1 MFLKQSTAV
10 DIAFGP
16 FVDSTDGVTAETAL
30 TIAQADVRLKK
41 NAAAWAQKN
50 ETTSATHE
58 ENGWYEI
65 PLDATDTNTLGQ
77 LVINV
82 SESGALPVWERFTV
96 VAANVYDS
104 LVGGGDTLDVQVTG
118 IATDAV
124 NAAALAADAVAEI
137 NATVDT
143 ALTDY
148 DAPTK
153 TEMDAAFAALNDL
166 SAAQVNTEVDTALAD
181 YDAPTS
187 AELVSEINSVQ
198 ADIAA
203 LNDPTAAAVAD
214 AVWDEARAGHVAAGS
229 FGEGAA
235 SVQGNVTGSVGS
247 VTGAVGSVA
256 GNVDGS
262 IGSLATQAKADVN
275 AEADTAL
282 TDYDAPTHA
291 ELVSEIDDVQ
301 TDIAAVSAFVDTE
314 VAAIKAKTDN
324 LPADPADASDIAASF
339 AALND
344 LSAAQVNAE
353 VVDALATDTYAEP
366 AGVPAATASLKDKVG
381 WLFTLARN
389 KVTQTEDTT
398 TLRNDADGADIA
410 TSAVSDD
417 ATTFTRGEWS

>member
-41 NAAAWAQKN
+41 NAGDWAQKT
-50 ETTSATHE
+50 EVTSATHE

-65 PLDATDTNTLGQ
+65 PLDATDTDTLGH
-77 LVINV
+77 LVVNV
-82 SESGALPVWERFTV
+82 SETGALPVWERFTV
-96 VAANVYDS
+96 VPANVYDS
-104 LVGGGDTLDVQVTG
+104 LVGGSDTLDVQVTG
-118 IATDAV
+118 IAAAAITAAAIATDAID
-124 NAAALAADAVAEI
+124 ADALAADAVAEI

-143 ALTDY
+143 AFTDY

-166 SAAQVNTEVDTALAD
+166 TAAQVNAEVDTALAD
-181 YDAPTS
+181 YDAPTN

-203 LNDPTAAAVAD
+203 LNDPTAATIAD
-214 AVWDEARAGHVAAGS
+214 AVWDEARAGHVSAGS

-235 SVQGNVTGSVGS
+235 SVQGDVT
-247 VTGAVGSVA
+247 

-262 IGSLATQAKADVN
+262 VASVATGGITAASIATDAIDADALAADAVAEIN
-275 AEADTAL
+275 ATVDTAL
-282 TDYDAPTHA
+282 ADYDAPTSA
-291 ELVSEIDDVQ
+291 ELVTEINSVQ
-301 TDIAAVSAFVDTE
+301 
-314 VAAIKAKTDN
+314 
-324 LPADPADASDIAASF
+324 SDI

-366 AGVPAATASLKDKVG
+366 AAVPAATASLKDKIG

-389 KVTQTEDTT
+389 KATQTATTT